1 MTSAAGAPR
10 HTYVTATA
18 TCPAGKVLLGGGALV
33 TTTAT
38 QKDRAVVAASYPSAT
53 TTWTAIGVVA
63 TAALGGA
70 NTMTVTAYALC
81 SL

>member
-1 MTSAAGAPR
+1 
-10 HTYVTATA
+10 
-18 TCPAGKVLLGGGALV
+18 V

-38 QKDRAVVAASYPSAT
+38 QKDRAVVAASYPSST
-53 TTWTAIGVVA
+53 TVWTAIGVVA